1 MNFTIIHLLGVSM
14 KTLIVEDEP
23 VTRIFYEKL
32 FSEYG
37 PTVGVGTAEEAEQL
51 IKKATSEGDPFDLI
65 CLDIKLPKM
74 SGLELLHRLRA
85 HNATGQ
91 GGKSPKILMVTAYG
105 DLKYSSEA
113 FAEGCD
119 GYVVKPVDQVKIREK
134 LKSLGFV

>member
-1 MNFTIIHLLGVSM
+1 M

-23 VTRIFYEKL
+23 VTRMFYEKL

-37 PTVGVGTAEEAEQL
+37 PTVGIGNAEEAEQL
-51 IKKATSEGDPFDLI
+51 IRKAVAEGEPFDLV

-85 HNATGQ
+85 QDHSGQ
-91 GGKSPKILMVTAYG
+91 GGRSPKILMVTAYA
-105 DLKYSSEA
+105 DLKYSTEA

-119 GYVVKPVDQVKIREK
+119 GYLVKPVDQVKIKEK
-134 LKSLGFV
+134 LKSLGFI